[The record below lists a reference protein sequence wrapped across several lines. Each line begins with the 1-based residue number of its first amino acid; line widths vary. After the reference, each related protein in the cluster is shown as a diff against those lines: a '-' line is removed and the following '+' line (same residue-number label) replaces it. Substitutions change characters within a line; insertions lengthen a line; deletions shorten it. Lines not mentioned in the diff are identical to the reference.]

1 MKTKQH
7 DHAAR
12 VPLSFLLP
20 GVHARVDSIDDA
32 IDPTQREQLVAY
44 GLAPNRPLVVLQQ
57 RPMVIVMVDEV
68 ELALESDIAR
78 HVWVRRH

>member
-1 MKTKQH
+1 MKPA

-20 GVHARVDSIDDA
+20 GVRAIVEAVDDA
-32 IDPTQREQLVAY
+32 VDPAQREQLVAY
-44 GLAPNRPLVVLQQ
+44 GLAPNRPVLVLQQ

-68 ELALESDIAR
+68 ELALEADVAR
-78 HVWVRRH
+78 HVWVRRR

>member
-1 MKTKQH
+1 MSH
-7 DHAAR
+7 VDRSAR

-20 GVHARVDSIDDA
+20 GVKARVESIDDA

-44 GLAPNRPLVVLQQ
+44 GLAPGRPLAVLQQ
-57 RPMVIVMVDEV
+57 RPMTIVMIDEV
-68 ELALESDIAR
+68 ELALEETVAR